1 MLIGSEYVKNPFLI
15 TSTDGNVY
23 IDKECSLNKMM
34 IAKVPVKGI
43 DDSIEGKAVSQ
54 IFATS
59 VIVDEVVQNREKLK
73 ISENVPKVKLPF
85 WLMECIN
92 SDDEEVKKCAEDIA
106 VKFGKRLGLILLTLK
121 TGLLE
126 NKEVRQTWNNE
137 HWEYWQNIENIVAV
151 GGLTSGEFGKKLIE
165 TAQEVCTVNGKPAY
179 NIVIFDNAYNTGVIG
194 CARLLKNPSGT
205 NLLMDFG
212 QTNMKRSI
220 VKRENNEIVSIE
232 NLPIVPSKYMDW
244 EVESDEE
251 KRRQAV
257 LLHRHIMEVIV
268 EAYCNAERKGE
279 VNPEIVISIASY
291 THNGILDENRG
302 GYAKLC
308 VLYKNYGEYL
318 SEELSSVLKTQVK
331 VTLVHDGTAVALC
344 FADYK
349 NSVCVTLGTFMGVGF
364 PDMLSE
370 C

>member
-1 MLIGSEYVKNPFLI
+1 MKNPFLI
-15 TSTDGNVY
+15 TQSDGNVY
-23 IDKECSLNKMM
+23 IDKECSLNKMI
-34 IAKVPVKGI
+34 IAKVPIKGI

-54 IFATS
+54 IFSTS
-59 VIVDEVVQNREKLK
+59 VIVDEVLKNREKLK
-73 ISENVPKVKLPF
+73 ISEDTPKNKLPF
-85 WLMECIN
+85 LLMECFN
-92 SDDEEVKKCAEDIA
+92 SKDENVSECAKEIA
-106 VKFGKRLGLILLTLK
+106 IKFGKRLGIILLTLK
-121 TGLLE
+121 TGLPE
-126 NKEVRQTWNNE
+126 NKAVRQAWNDS
-137 HWEYWQNIENIVAV
+137 HWEYWKNIENIIAV
-151 GGLTSGEFGKKLIE
+151 GGLTSGEFGRELVN
-165 TAQEVCTVNGKPAY
+165 TAQEVCNVNGKQLY
-179 NIVIFDNAYNTGVIG
+179 KINIFENAYNTGVIG
-194 CARLLKNPSGT
+194 CARLLDNPSGI

-220 VKRENNEIVSIE
+220 VKRENSEIVSIE

-244 EVESDEE
+244 QVENAEE

-257 LLHRHIMEVIV
+257 LLHRHIMEAITD
-268 EAYCNAERKGE
+268 AYRKAELKGK

-291 THNGILDENRG
+291 THNGKLDEDRG

-349 NSVCVTLGTFMGVGF
+349 NSVCVTLGTFVGVGF
-364 PDMLSE
+364 PDMLSQG
-370 C
+370 